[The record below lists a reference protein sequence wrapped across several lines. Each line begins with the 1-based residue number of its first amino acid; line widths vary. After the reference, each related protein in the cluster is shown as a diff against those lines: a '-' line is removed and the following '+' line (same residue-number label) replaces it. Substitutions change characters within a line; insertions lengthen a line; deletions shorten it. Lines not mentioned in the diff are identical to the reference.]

1 MSPVAPARAARA
13 VVWLAALAPAFAQEQ
28 APTTEATV
36 ALTVT
41 AVGDRS
47 VYLDHG
53 RDVGLKPGV
62 FVRLFPPGAG
72 EIEVEVRVV
81 SQTSARADVPIGLA
95 VPPVGTRGEA
105 RVVRPAGDGKPA
117 IGQGQGQGDKPAH
130 PGWARRE
137 PPRAA
142 GQPLLVPTY
151 GQRPD
156 ERDAT
161 LDGRLFASY
170 LWNRDRGGDSDS
182 DYSLLRT
189 GVRADATNW
198 LGGAER
204 VRFAAEFDER
214 RAAVADR
221 PDAVDQTGR
230 IDLGSVAFG
239 SEGYAPYGV
248 EVGRFFSVHLP
259 EIGLVDG
266 VEGVLRYQGGLR
278 VGGGTGAYPRPF
290 PARDAGD
297 DVGVHGFVD
306 WTADDRRT
314 VAAALGVQKTWHRGD
329 ADRDLLLAR
338 GEWRPWE
345 RVALLGSAKVDWYDG
360 DDWDADP
367 ATGRP
372 ADPKGQG
379 FELTEAMLQARVD
392 AGDFGFGAMA
402 TRFTW
407 PALRRVEYQMLPI
420 ELVTDGY
427 IERIGVNGSWRASA
441 AVALRARV
449 DQWRDQ
455 DRDGATIGGDVDWR
469 GAWSPTAAVTVSM
482 FVNDGGYAA
491 GPGARLLLRE
501 RLGDVGLR
509 AGYRWYR
516 YELGD
521 LATGPEDFVRQ
532 SVELGA
538 GCPIAADGDLDLT
551 FERWFGDREDA
562 FALALYLQWRF

>member
-1 MSPVAPARAARA
+1 VSPVAPARAARA
-13 VVWLAALAPAFAQEQ
+13 VVWFAALAPAFAQEQ

-105 RVVRPAGDGKPA
+105 RVVRPTGDGKPA

-151 GQRPD
+151 GQRPE

-204 VRFAAEFDER
+204 VRVAAEFDER

-427 IERIGVNGSWRASA
+427 VERIGVNGSWRASA

-455 DRDGATIGGDVDWR
+455 DRDGATIGSDVDWR
-469 GAWSPTAAVTVSM
+469 GAWSPTAAATVSM

-501 RLGDVGLR
+501 RLGDIGLR

>member
-13 VVWLAALAPAFAQEQ
+13 VVWFAALAPAFAQEQ

-151 GQRPD
+151 GQRPE

-427 IERIGVNGSWRASA
+427 VERIGVNGSWRASA